1 MSDSP
6 NMNNWPAAARA
17 LSTHVGND
25 ALHPAVRTLL
35 STATCQR
42 VLVAC
47 SGGADSIY
55 MLCQLWARASQ
66 LGVELVVAHYNHR
79 WRGEASQLDAEFV
92 EALAQDLG
100 CPYVTASRPKKEAA
114 FTETTARALRLDFL
128 RVAAQAHGCQCIAFG
143 HQQNDILETQL
154 QRLARGSGT
163 DGLAA
168 PRPIHLFE
176 HYPTHV
182 RPVLHLGAGAIRMAL
197 NACEIPWRED
207 VSNGDVG
214 IARNALR
221 HDVIPS
227 LNDALD
233 RDTSAGAARSRDL
246 LQEDADALD
255 AIAREAVPDAFAASD
270 ALDRGALRA
279 APRALARRALSA
291 WLSAHDL
298 IQSLSAPAMDHLLD
312 AVYADKQKNR
322 LSAGAFYIELDATRV
337 RFDAVQTAGLTIEPC
352 MIESGESVILSTGAL
367 LGTKVVELEDTLRD
381 SIRRGE
387 VDVQREAYIAV
398 EAGQAFEVRGWMPGD
413 RFRPIGAPGTKKLK
427 DWLIDRKIPSK
438 ERKLL
443 PLVLSTSGEIAWVP
457 GLPPADNLKIRG
469 TTKLAL
475 RLTYER
481 RHPI

>member
-1 MSDSP
+1 MSNSTLP
-6 NMNNWPAAARA
+6 HNWPEAARA
-17 LSTHVGND
+17 LSAHMGERP
-25 ALHPAVRTLL
+25 LHSAVRALL
-35 STATCQR
+35 LGASCQR

-47 SGGADSIY
+47 SGGADSIF
-55 MLCQLWARASQ
+55 MLCQLWARAAE
-66 LGVELVVAHYNHR
+66 LGVELTVAHYNHR

-92 EALAQDLG
+92 EALAQQLG
-100 CPYVTASRPKKEAA
+100 ITYVTASRPEKEAA

-128 RVAAQAHGCQCIAFG
+128 RSAAKEHDCQCIAFG

-168 PRPIHLFE
+168 PRPIHFFE

-207 VSNGDVG
+207 VSNEDVG
-214 IARNALR
+214 ISRNALR
-221 HDVIPS
+221 HNVIPS

-233 RDTSAGAARSRDL
+233 RDASSGSARSRDL
-246 LQEDADALD
+246 LEEDADALD
-255 AIAREAVPDAFAASD
+255 ALARVYVPDAFTASD

-279 APRALARRALSA
+279 APRALTRRALSA

-298 IQSLSAPAMDHLLD
+298 IQSLSAPAMDLLLD
-312 AVYADKQKNR
+312 AVYADKTKNR
-322 LSAGAFYIELDATRV
+322 LSAGAFYIELDETSVQFESAQATGQV
-337 RFDAVQTAGLTIEPC
+337 IEPSV
-352 MIESGESVILSTGAL
+352 IEAGESVMLSTGGL
-367 LGTKVVELEDTLRD
+367 LETDVVELDDALRE
-381 SIRRGE
+381 SICSGE
-387 VDVQREAYIAV
+387 VDVVCEAYIAM
-398 EAGQAFEVRGWMPGD
+398 EEGQAFEVRGWQPGD

-427 DWLIDRKIPSK
+427 DWFIDRQIPLK

-443 PLVLSTSGEIAWVP
+443 PLVLSNSGEIVWVP
-457 GLPPADNLKIRG
+457 GFPPAESLKIG
-469 TTKLAL
+469 ATTKLAL